1 MTPPRKAPAA
11 PLFLGIALAFAAG
24 ILVMDLVRDRRDAE
38 RWAEVARERVFWAG
52 QEACFPGPGQRAV
65 QTWNGDRID
74 CVVYE
79 NWARGLAPRAVLA
92 LSMPALAP
100 PLEMKP

>member
-1 MTPPRKAPAA
+1 MTPARKAAAA
-11 PLFLGIALAFAAG
+11 PLALGIALAFGAG

-38 RWAEVARERVFWAG
+38 RWAGVARERVFRAG

-65 QTWNGDRID
+65 QTWKSDRID

-79 NWARGLAPRAVLA
+79 NWSRGLAPRAVLA
-92 LSMPALAP
+92 LSMLALAP
-100 PLEMKP
+100 PLGVAP